1 MLLTL
6 IGALML
12 LLSLVGVL
20 LGLFMA
26 SERRSRAPGVFF
38 ALWWVPG
45 AATAGGVLL
54 RDPVTFLI
62 GLFCFCVAGV
72 ALALERRGAPG
83 KSSDGGGGREE
94 QGSSPDRFGGSRE
107 GSTRRRAT
115 SERARARELRSREF
129 RKTAS

>member
-1 MLLTL
+1 
-6 IGALML
+6 ML
-12 LLSLVGVL
+12 LLSLVGVV

-26 SERRSRAPGVFF
+26 SDRRSRGPGVFF

-54 RDPVTFLI
+54 RDPVTFLV

-72 ALALERRGAPG
+72 ALALERRGDPG
-83 KSSDGGGGREE
+83 KASDAGGGRREARGSAPDRPG
-94 QGSSPDRFGGSRE
+94 GSSK

-115 SERARARELRSREF
+115 SERARARELRSREY
-129 RKTAS
+129 RKTAF